1 MKNDTLLEALKK
13 GSASF
18 TLSEIEEMM
27 NEELNKDPEKMDTE
41 LIDLCAEILNK
52 AYSEEE
58 NEKPNTI
65 SVSKEN
71 NTKKGKKI
79 KFGKIL
85 LIAAIVAV
93 ILAVSIPVG
102 GRFFHSDAD
111 EQIADYTGDHF
122 HMDLQNGNMDA
133 EKHSDGSDPLIKALQ
148 NTGIQDVII
157 PAAFLSD
164 PYSAEI
170 SFTYEDEYTIQDE
183 IEFKN
188 ESEGF
193 EGNIAITKYKDKD
206 FLFAIGQSDYSS
218 RYDTVNQI
226 TVNGMDVLI
235 FSGGDMDISVAYVD
249 KDTDYSISFDENCT
263 LEQAIEIVKS
273 LGNE

>member
-85 LIAAIVAV
+85 HIAAIVA
-93 ILAVSIPVG
+93 
-102 GRFFHSDAD
+102 
-111 EQIADYTGDHF
+111 
-122 HMDLQNGNMDA
+122 
-133 EKHSDGSDPLIKALQ
+133 
-148 NTGIQDVII
+148 GIIRD
-157 PAAFLSD
+157 
-164 PYSAEI
+164 
-170 SFTYEDEYTIQDE
+170 
-183 IEFKN
+183 
-188 ESEGF
+188 
-193 EGNIAITKYKDKD
+193 
-206 FLFAIGQSDYSS
+206 
-218 RYDTVNQI
+218 
-226 TVNGMDVLI
+226 
-235 FSGGDMDISVAYVD
+235 
-249 KDTDYSISFDENCT
+249 
-263 LEQAIEIVKS
+263 
-273 LGNE
+273 

>member
-58 NEKPNTI
+58 NEKHNTI

-111 EQIADYTGDHF
+111 EQIADYTG
-122 HMDLQNGNMDA
+122 
-133 EKHSDGSDPLIKALQ
+133 GSDPLIKALQ

-193 EGNIAITKYKDKD
+193 EGNIAITKYKNKD